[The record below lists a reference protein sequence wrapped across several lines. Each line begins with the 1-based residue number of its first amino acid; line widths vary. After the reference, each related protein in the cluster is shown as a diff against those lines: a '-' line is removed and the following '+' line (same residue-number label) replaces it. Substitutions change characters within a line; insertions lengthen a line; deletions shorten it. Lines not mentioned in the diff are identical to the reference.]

1 MVSRRTTMN
10 ESNLILVVVPAFNE
24 EFSIQKIV
32 GQIRQSGFDVLVV
45 NDGSTDETSYRAK
58 QAGAIVIDLP
68 FNLGVGGAL
77 RSAFQYA
84 VAERYTAVVQVD
96 ADGQHP
102 VDQIRNLISE
112 FNHTGADM
120 IIGSRF
126 ASKNGKMRVN
136 RLRKV
141 MMKILASNA
150 SRATGTELTDVTSGF
165 RIIGGKL
172 LKEFSRSFP
181 VNYLGDTYEAVMTA
195 GLAGYKILEIP
206 ADMNNRE
213 FGESSASPLQAMT
226 FTLKAILVVILRV
239 HSPIAKK

>member
-1 MVSRRTTMN
+1 
-10 ESNLILVVVPAFNE
+10 
-24 EFSIQKIV
+24 
-32 GQIRQSGFDVLVV
+32 
-45 NDGSTDETSYRAK
+45 
-58 QAGAIVIDLP
+58 
-68 FNLGVGGAL
+68 
-77 RSAFQYA
+77 
-84 VAERYTAVVQVD
+84 
-96 ADGQHP
+96 
-102 VDQIRNLISE
+102 
-112 FNHTGADM
+112 
-120 IIGSRF
+120 
-126 ASKNGKMRVN
+126 
-136 RLRKV
+136 

>member
-1 MVSRRTTMN
+1 MN
-10 ESNLILVVVPAFNE
+10 ESNSILVVVPAFNE

-45 NDGSTDETSYRAK
+45 NDGSTDETSHRAK

-102 VDQIRNLISE
+102 VEQIRNLISE
-112 FNHTGADM
+112 FNNTGADM